1 MTWKE
6 FKKLVVMDQTALTRL
21 GGQHGLF
28 IRLLFNF
35 DTQVTFWFRMCSYLK
50 TKKFRAFG
58 LYYPVLMLYR
68 HIMYKTGIQLPPGT
82 PVGGG
87 LAFTHYGSIIINS
100 GCVVGEDVLIIADVT
115 VGSVRTDHG
124 SLIPKIGRRVVLGA
138 GAKIVG
144 GVTIGDNV
152 CIGAGAVVVKDIPDN
167 AVAAGNPAKVL
178 NYNGPEV
185 VALYLGPDPKSGN
198 CEKSS

>member
-1 MTWKE
+1 MTFGE
-6 FKKLVVMDQTALTRL
+6 FRQLVAMDQHALTRL
-21 GGQHGLF
+21 GGRHGLL
-28 IRLLFNF
+28 IRLMFNF
-35 DTQVTFWFRMCSYLK
+35 DTQVTFFFRLCSYLK
-50 TKKFRAFG
+50 SKKFRAFG
-58 LYYPVLMLYR
+58 LYYPVLLLYR

-100 GCVVGEDVLIIADVT
+100 GCVMGEDVLIIADVT
-115 VGSVRTDHG
+115 IGSVRTDNG
-124 SLIPKIGRRVVLGA
+124 SLIPRIGRRVVLGA

-178 NYNGPEV
+178 NYNGAEV
-185 VALYLGPDPKSGN
+185 VARYLGNDTRSEAN
-198 CEKSS
+198 VQ

>member
-1 MTWKE
+1 MTFKE
-6 FKKLVVMDQTALTRL
+6 FRNLVAMDQHALTRL
-21 GGQHGLF
+21 GSGHGLLV
-28 IRLLFNF
+28 RLMFNF
-35 DTQVTFWFRMCSYLK
+35 DTQVTFFFRLCSYLK
-50 TKKFRAFG
+50 SRKFRAFG

-100 GCVVGEDVLIIADVT
+100 GCVMGEDVLIIADVT
-115 VGSVRTDHG
+115 IGSVRTDHG
-124 SLIPKIGRRVVLGA
+124 SLIPRIGRRVVLGA

-152 CIGAGAVVVKDIPDN
+152 CIGAGSVVVKDIPDN

-178 NYNGPEV
+178 NSNGAEV
-185 VALYLGPDPKSGN
+185 VSRYLGPDTKAG
-198 CEKSS
+198 ERE